1 MGVLNPIFVASL
13 LVFIGYMANYLFQTK
28 KLPESTL
35 LIIMGILLG
44 PLFSIINVESITK
57 IAPLFSAI
65 AVAIILF
72 EGGLNLDLFQ
82 TIKAIPYAT
91 LLAIINAFL
100 SIVFTA
106 IISRFFLN
114 WDWIYGILLG
124 SILSG
129 ISGPV
134 VISILSGISVDEKT
148 KTTLSVESSITD
160 AFTILLSLAIINS
173 LAFGNVNIH
182 LAVKDIASAYSVGTL
197 LGLVFGII
205 WISLL
210 RKLKGKFSYMLTLAF
225 LFMIYTVS
233 EELGGSGAITAL
245 IFGLVLGNSE
255 EVAKMLKLGRGFEVD
270 NTLKIFH
277 EEITFFIRT
286 FFFVY
291 LGLIFDLKL
300 LSMKFIIISA
310 IISLLLVAARYIT
323 SEIVSSIA
331 KIDKKVTS
339 IMTARG
345 LGAAVVAT
353 IPFYYGLKNSLS
365 ILGFTTA
372 GIILTNLINALLVM
386 IVERSKLEENNSLKK
401 KNNF

>member
-1 MGVLNPIFVASL
+1 MSFLYPIFVASL
-13 LVFIGYMANYLFQTK
+13 LIFVGYIANYLFHTK
-28 KLPESTL
+28 KLPESIL
-35 LIIMGILLG
+35 LIIVGILLG
-44 PLFSIINVESITK
+44 PLLSIINVESITK

-72 EGGLNLDLFQ
+72 EGGLDLDLFQ

-91 LLAIINAFL
+91 FLAIINTSL
-100 SIVFTA
+100 SILFTT
-106 IISRFFLN
+106 IILKFFLN

-134 VISILSGISVDEKT
+134 VISILSGIEVDEKT
-148 KTTLSVESSITD
+148 KTTLSVESSVTD
-160 AFTILLSLAIINS
+160 AFTILLSLTIINF
-173 LAFGNVNIH
+173 LAFGNVDIH
-182 LAVKDIASAYSVGTL
+182 SAAKNIASAYSVGTL
-197 LGLVFGII
+197 FGLVFGII
-205 WISLL
+205 WITLL
-210 RKLKGKFSYMLTLAF
+210 KRLKGKFRYMLTLAF
-225 LFMIYTVS
+225 LFMIYVIS

-255 EVAKMLKLGRGFEVD
+255 EVAKMLRLGKGFELD

-277 EEITFFIRT
+277 EEVTFFIRT
-286 FFFVY
+286 FFFIY
-291 LGLIFDLKL
+291 LGIIFDLKL
-300 LSMKFIIISA
+300 LSIKFAVISL

-323 SEIVSSIA
+323 SEIISNIA

-339 IMTARG
+339 IMIARG

-353 IPFYYGLKNSLS
+353 IPFYYGLKNALS

-372 GIILTNLINALLVM
+372 IIILTNLINALLIM
-386 IVERSKLEENNSLKK
+386 IVEKGKIEENNMQK
-401 KNNF
+401 KNLNF